1 MFHADTFEDLAAQW
15 ADYNLFAFARG
26 PSGPSKL
33 AFIPPCL
40 CLGGRVPENERE
52 SQRRQEKLRWGL
64 LLFVCLFVC
73 SVVIAR
79 ATISFTALLID
90 I

>member
-26 PSGPSKL
+26 PSGPCKL
-33 AFIPPCL
+33 AFIPL
-40 CLGGRVPENERE
+40 CQ
-52 SQRRQEKLRWGL
+52 SQRRQEKLRWGLLL